1 MSRTRPTASM
11 LPFRPRPQHL
21 LALARASRAE
31 MDEAAFD
38 RVLKRA
44 AKPMKRKSGSEK
56 KPDK

>member
-1 MSRTRPTASM
+1 MVDLVAKDKKQPTTQRGKFTEA
-11 LPFRPRPQHL
+11 
-21 LALARASRAE
+21 ARKLGVAE